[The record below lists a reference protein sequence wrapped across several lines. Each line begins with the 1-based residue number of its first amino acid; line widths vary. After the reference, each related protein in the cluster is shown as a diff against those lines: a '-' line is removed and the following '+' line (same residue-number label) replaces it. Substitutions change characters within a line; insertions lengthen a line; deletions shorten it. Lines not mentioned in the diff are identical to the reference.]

1 MNTQSSCD
9 KVTTTWQQ
17 GSDVGRVVSS
27 WKHDGRMEL
36 LLEIDENRLQG
47 AFVRQFVEN
56 GMCKVHACHPSV
68 IRSILHTLTDS
79 TQDLSLGYNV
89 QMSKNAAGKLIASN
103 KKVIEVSIVKQG
115 ARDNCHI
122 KGWNQKHKILI

>member
-56 GMCKVHACHPSV
+56 GMCKVHVPARV
-68 IRSILHTLTDS
+68 
-79 TQDLSLGYNV
+79 TQAYY
-89 QMSKNAAGKLIASN
+89 AASFT
-103 KKVIEVSIVKQG
+103 
-115 ARDNCHI
+115 H
-122 KGWNQKHKILI
+122 